1 MKINFL
7 TVHEMVTCVKAG
19 RKDVRLE
26 LCENCKHHEL
36 TLKDSEGHKHVF
48 CTYVEKR
55 HPGER

>member
-7 TVHEMVTCVKAG
+7 TVRETVACAKAG
-19 RKDVRLE
+19 YKDVLLK

-36 TLKDSEGHKHVF
+36 TLKDSEGHKHVV

-55 HPGER
+55 HRGE